1 MLREVGTY
9 WSQLEQRVA
18 AVEGV
23 ERGWDLL
30 VPHRTKGGSCRG
42 C

>member
-1 MLREVGTY
+1 MLIEVGTY
-9 WSQLEQRVA
+9 WSHIEQRVA

-23 ERGWDLL
+23 ERGWDVL
-30 VPHRTKGGSCRG
+30 VTVRTKGGSCRG